1 MNEDVLDYLFKWA
14 QDTGYKYSREDFVKL
29 IQSNDKVLNRAFE
42 FAQSSKKPY
51 KKDINSFALLVGR
64 TKPQGTQPE
73 PVATEQTAKAEPT
86 TTEPA
91 KVEPTKVE
99 PQATE
104 TVIAKAEDPVKE
116 QVVEEKPAIQV
127 KEVEAPKEEVVK
139 KEMPIG
145 DNLMPVTE
153 KTEVKAVEP
162 TSDKMVVKSKKKEKV
177 KEQPKTEGKPQVE
190 VKDITKEEPKNLK
203 VKLRDIET
211 VPFEPSKKYK
221 PYGEKGPDVYYYED
235 YDQYVI
241 KEGDKNI
248 IAKKG
253 SDKYNELDSKIGE
266 SVKGT
271 KYGKGE
277 CPEYQGGC
285 PKNIDEVREYFQK
298 KGRGSYETIIVD
310 KEANLVEEIDGFL
323 TQLNPETKKIER
335 LEYPSSMIES
345 YESGEYKR
353 IGKTRRYVAEEPP
366 KSERFS
372 IYKPFGENGRSFIYD
387 NNTEVIM
394 QETDD
399 KIMSKDGKPMTT
411 WIDIPMPEPEYKE
424 AKALIEGLKFQ
435 KEKGSKNTFVP
446 LQTTPGMPEWSPIPN
461 KK

>member
-1 MNEDVLDYLFKWA
+1 M
-14 QDTGYKYSREDFVKL
+14 REDYIDFLFYLAKQEKYPGSRDEFVEK
-29 IQSNDKVLNRAFE
+29 IQTDDSYFKYALYMARNNKDQYKGTDEE
-42 FAQSSKKPY
+42 FSIAIGK
-51 KKDINSFALLVGR
+51 
-64 TKPQGTQPE
+64 TKPQSTQPE
-73 PVATEQTAKAEPT
+73 TVATEETAKAEPT

-104 TVIAKAEDPVKE
+104 TVTAK
-116 QVVEEKPAIQV
+116 VEEPV
-127 KEVEAPKEEVVK
+127 KEVEAPKDEVVK

-145 DNLMPVTE
+145 ENLLPITE
-153 KTEVKAVEP
+153 KTEVKSVETP
-162 TSDKMVVKSKKKEKV
+162 SNKLVVKSEKKEEV
-177 KEQPKTEGKPQVE
+177 KEKPKPEGKPQMQ

-446 LQTTPGMPEWSPIPN
+446 LTTTPGMQEWSPIPN